1 MTQTK
6 PEEQSGA
13 PGRYQRSVSGLV
25 AALAVLVLVVGAFVL
40 FRGSVRD
47 NPDATPIRPVDY
59 GAVTRV
65 ASEQTGWPVV
75 APADLPKGWVATSVT
90 WTSEP
95 GASWHLGMITKAEE
109 YVAIEEAEQPL
120 QGEGGLLSEHV
131 DADVERRGDVVLPTS
146 GAAGTS
152 WAQWAGADGDL
163 AISTEVD
170 GHPLLLVTSG
180 TLADLRAV
188 TATLTLR

>member
-1 MTQTK
+1 M
-6 PEEQSGA
+6 
-13 PGRYQRSVSGLV
+13 
-25 AALAVLVLVVGAFVL
+25 
-40 FRGSVRD
+40 
-47 NPDATPIRPVDY
+47 
-59 GAVTRV
+59 TRV

-75 APADLPKGWVATSVT
+75 ARPTCRRAGSRPRVDLARARRG
-90 WTSEP
+90 
-95 GASWHLGMITKAEE
+95 SWHLGMLTKAEE